1 MERLKLGNACNITI
15 NLMPSTRYSVS
26 EQWQGVRD
34 VSTGAGHR
42 LFRLLMGADAISPS
56 SCSYLL
62 RPESGDDLGTQGS
75 SVYNP
80 KQGIHSR
87 EKGESMVR
95 QLL

>member
-1 MERLKLGNACNITI
+1 
-15 NLMPSTRYSVS
+15 
-26 EQWQGVRD
+26 
-34 VSTGAGHR
+34 
-42 LFRLLMGADAISPS
+42 MGADTISPS

-62 RPESGDDLGTQGS
+62 RPESGDDLGTEGS